1 MFWHKWF
8 SGPSSEA
15 NGVACSGC
23 NASLPSNN
31 WDFDRILINSKHE
44 TYAFY
49 ERAARKMQVGC
60 VINSFDAAVTL
71 NVERGQKMY
80 QYFRPGDEKRYQC
93 FNCIRKTDL
102 PWASSIFLALA
113 PKGYIVSFN
122 PNKTHQPQSEP

>member
-1 MFWHKWF
+1 MFWHKLF

-15 NGVACSGC
+15 KGVTCSGC

-31 WDFDRILINSKHE
+31 WDFDHILINSNHD
-44 TYAFY
+44 TYAFF
-49 ERAARKMQVGC
+49 ERAGDTMQVGC
-60 VINSFDAAVTL
+60 VINSLGAAVTL

-80 QYFRPGDEKRYQC
+80 QYFRPGDKKCYKC

-102 PWASSIFLALA
+102 TWATSIYLALA
-113 PKGYIVSFN
+113 PKGCIVSFN